1 MAHVAVEYAGG
12 ICKMCICA
20 GIIYAVIDMIGQFIN
35 SSTIAVI
42 MTMWLNIFPFKDF
55 YSVRQ

>member
-1 MAHVAVEYAGG
+1 
-12 ICKMCICA
+12 MCICA

-42 MTMWLNIFPFKDF
+42 MTMWLNIFPFKDS